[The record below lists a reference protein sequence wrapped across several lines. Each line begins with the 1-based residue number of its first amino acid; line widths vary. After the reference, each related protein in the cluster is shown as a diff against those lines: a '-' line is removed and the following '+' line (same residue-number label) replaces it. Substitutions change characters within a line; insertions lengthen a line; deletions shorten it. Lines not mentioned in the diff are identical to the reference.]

1 MELASRW
8 KRLGAAVIDAALL
21 SIPLGMS
28 MLQQEIPE
36 AVLLVFAV
44 AGFLFAIA
52 QIILLAQRGQTIGKI
67 LLRIKIVRRDTGEN
81 GGFVTN
87 VLLRGLLNGLLNL
100 IPVYFI
106 IDSCLIFREDR
117 RCIHDLI
124 AGTVVVNVDQSAD
137 APAATAA

>member
-28 MLQQEIPE
+28 MLQSQIPE

-52 QIILLAQRGQTIGKI
+52 QIILLAQRGQTVGKI
-67 LLRIKIVRRDTGEN
+67 LLGIKIVRRDTGEN

-100 IPVYFI
+100 IPVYFLV
-106 IDSCLIFREDR
+106 DSCLIFREDR
-117 RCIHDLI
+117 RCVHDMI
-124 AGTVVVNVDQSAD
+124 AGTVVVNVDQSSA
-137 APAATAA
+137 APAAAA